1 MKFVAVP
8 RTIVWVGGALLLLL
22 SNPGMAQ
29 VTKSAN
35 PYAYNGGSFSVTVT
49 FKAFSSF
56 EFDGANGGD
65 IGNLGWLLVSN
76 LVTGRSTSFTYL
88 QSLTLPELPAGGTS
102 SEGQIISGT
111 LTVDPDVLGAGPL
124 TVQVLGVTI
133 SRPFH
138 PSRSPNNIYGEY
150 VVTTLVPTNVQADL
164 PPYRAAGQ
172 GSSSSAPGSPERSA
186 PPTVSTPA
194 NIHAVIIS
202 GLSDP
207 AKVITSPNVTVTG
220 GIVAL
225 GKDGSPPP
233 TPSPWSPGLRIV
245 PDRALLT
252 GEKIPPVTPNIL
264 DVRIVRQEV
273 TADFPSPNPQP
284 SN

>member
-1 MKFVAVP
+1 MKSVTVR
-8 RTIVWVGGALLLLL
+8 RTIIWASLALLSL

-29 VTKSAN
+29 TTKWAT
-35 PYAYNGGSFSVTVT
+35 PYAYTGGSFSVTVT

-65 IGNLGWLLVSN
+65 IGSPGWLMVSN
-76 LVTGRSTSFTYL
+76 LATGRSTSFTYL
-88 QSLTLPELPAGGTS
+88 QSLKLPELAPPNTS

-133 SRPFH
+133 SRAFH
-138 PSRSPNNIYGEY
+138 PSRSPKNIYGEY
-150 VVTTLVPTNVQADL
+150 VVTTLVPTEVRADL
-164 PPYRAAGQ
+164 PPYQAAGQ
-172 GSSSSAPGSPERSA
+172 RSSSSAPGSPSRSA
-186 PPTVSTPA
+186 PPVVSTPA

-207 AKVITSPNVTVTG
+207 AKVISSPNVTLTG

-225 GKDGSPPP
+225 GKDASPPV
-233 TPSPWSPGLRIV
+233 TPSSWSPGLQIV
-245 PDRALLT
+245 PDYGLLT
-252 GEKIPPVTPNIL
+252 GEKIPPVTPNLI

-284 SN
+284 SK